1 MNNYTPEWLETTSLI
16 PRLLNEN
23 NIEIISNRVYA
34 NSVAL
39 EDYLEKIISC
49 KISKVDDIAIIK
61 VNGAYICHYHPSR
74 KQWMAL
80 PQYRV
85 NDFLTETAKREPT
98 ERYVYK
104 VNKSII
110 FNLLITPEKLN

>member
-1 MNNYTPEWLETTSLI
+1 MNNYAPVWLETKSLI
-16 PRLLNEN
+16 NRLLPEEN
-23 NIEIISNRVYA
+23 IKIISNRVYA
-34 NSVAL
+34 NGSVAL
-39 EDYLEKIISC
+39 EDYLTKIISC
-49 KISKVDDIAIIK
+49 KIGKVDEIAIIK
-61 VNGAYICHYHPSR
+61 VNGAYICHYHSSR

-104 VNKSII
+104 VDESII
-110 FNLLITPEKLN
+110 FNLSITL